1 MPKPVNA
8 ALPLGP
14 AAGTR
19 SKVTVTDVVGLPPTR
34 KSRKQGTGTKATGA
48 TVSTKALVSLEEVAS
63 EGTGE
68 DGGSEAAFKESGV
81 IKSETMSCED
91 ESGKSKSS
99 EWKFGGDSAHGR
111 VTIPDQYAPPIFTG
125 KPSEDAEKWV
135 SYFRRFTACQGWTEE
150 QARQFFPLCLKGKA
164 FDWYENQEDELKYA
178 LHDLLDGFMTY
189 FSPTPLDRM
198 LEADNVF
205 NRTQREEETVRDY
218 VQTMI
223 TLSKRVENVDPK
235 TLRFLVIK
243 GFRPHIKGYILQ
255 HQEQCKTLDDLV
267 KFGRVAE
274 ATAVDP
280 TREASNFTRQMEDN
294 FKALSAKLDNLS
306 RERADR
312 PAQSVRFQ
320 DTGRRPTSSP
330 QRRFEGDGRNR
341 ARQSPGRS
349 SAAPPRFQNA
359 RDQPQERQPGP
370 CSRCG
375 RTNCRG
381 GDRCAAIGRVCRR
394 CNRPN
399 HFQVVCRSAPR
410 PQ

>member
-1 MPKPVNA
+1 
-8 ALPLGP
+8 
-14 AAGTR
+14 
-19 SKVTVTDVVGLPPTR
+19 
-34 KSRKQGTGTKATGA
+34 
-48 TVSTKALVSLEEVAS
+48 LVSLEEVAS

-68 DGGSEAAFKESGV
+68 DGGSEAAFKESGS
-81 IKSETMSCED
+81 IKLETMSCED
-91 ESGKSKSS
+91 ESGKSNSS

-150 QARQFFPLCLKGKA
+150 QARRFFPLCLKGKT
-164 FDWYENQEDELKYA
+164 FDWYKNQEDELKYA

-205 NRTQREEETVRDY
+205 NRTQREEETVRGY

-267 KFGRVAE
+267 KFGSVAE
-274 ATAVDP
+274 ATAVDS

-320 DTGRRPTSSP
+320 DTGRRPTSSHHSGDLRATGVIEHDRAP
-330 QRRFEGDGRNR
+330 VGVAQRRRDSRMRATNRRSVSQVRALGSAELTAVGATGVRRLEGCADGVTVPITFRSCVVRRR
-341 ARQSPGRS
+341 AHNKDAHLP
-349 SAAPPRFQNA
+349 AK
-359 RDQPQERQPGP
+359 
-370 CSRCG
+370 
-375 RTNCRG
+375 
-381 GDRCAAIGRVCRR
+381 
-394 CNRPN
+394 
-399 HFQVVCRSAPR
+399 
-410 PQ
+410 

>member
-1 MPKPVNA
+1 LA
-8 ALPLGP
+8 
-14 AAGTR
+14 
-19 SKVTVTDVVGLPPTR
+19 
-34 KSRKQGTGTKATGA
+34 
-48 TVSTKALVSLEEVAS
+48 SLEEVAS

-68 DGGSEAAFKESGV
+68 DGGAEVVFKESGF
-81 IKSETMSCED
+81 IKPEMMSCED
-91 ESGKSKSS
+91 ESGKIKSS
-99 EWKFGGDSAHGR
+99 GWKFGGDTGHGR
-111 VTIPDQYAPPIFTG
+111 VTISDQYAPPIFTG

-135 SYFRRFTACQGWTEE
+135 SYFQRFTACQEWTEE

-164 FDWYENQEDELKYA
+164 FDRYENQEDELKHS
-178 LHDLLDGFMTY
+178 LHDLLDGFTAY

-205 NRTQREEETVRDY
+205 NRTQKEEGTVRDY

-255 HQEQCKTLDDLV
+255 HQEQRKTLDDLV

-294 FKALSAKLDNLS
+294 FKALSVKLDNLS

-320 DTGRRPTSSP
+320 DAGQKPLVSTPPT
-330 QRRFEGDGRNR
+330 
-341 ARQSPGRS
+341 A
-349 SAAPPRFQNA
+349 
-359 RDQPQERQPGP
+359 
-370 CSRCG
+370 
-375 RTNCRG
+375 
-381 GDRCAAIGRVCRR
+381 V
-394 CNRPN
+394 
-399 HFQVVCRSAPR
+399 
-410 PQ
+410 